1 MCGIYLSSNLSTFE
15 VLEEANKKRGNFSTG
30 IFHAYRS
37 SNYDIKKYE
46 GGINWNDVKLPQGDV
61 GDFIYLGHNQAPTS
75 SAREWK
81 ENTSHPFR
89 YGDWVVAHNGIL
101 TNYEELIDEYLPD
114 HDNPVDSSVIPALLD
129 EFEYNLGPCE
139 DSDTEIQNILYTIEK
154 LKGTFALWVV
164 NIKTMNVYIARQG
177 STLFYKDTN
186 VSSIKGEGYEEV
198 KEGILYGYTSEG
210 LVELDTFAYDSP
222 FLTL

>member
-46 GGINWNDVKLPQGDV
+46 GGINWNDVKLPQGDI

-89 YGDWVVAHNGIL
+89 SGDWIVAHNGVL
-101 TNYEELIDEYLPD
+101 TNYEELVDEYLPD
-114 HDNPVDSSVIPALLD
+114 HDNPVDSSTISALLD
-129 EFEYNLGPCE
+129 EL
-139 DSDTEIQNILYTIEK
+139 QNILYTIEK
-154 LKGTFALWVV
+154 LKGTFALWIV

-177 STLFYKDTN
+177 STLFYKDAN

-198 KEGILYGYTSEG
+198 KEGILYGYTAEG
-210 LVELDTFAYDSP
+210 LVELDTFIHDSP